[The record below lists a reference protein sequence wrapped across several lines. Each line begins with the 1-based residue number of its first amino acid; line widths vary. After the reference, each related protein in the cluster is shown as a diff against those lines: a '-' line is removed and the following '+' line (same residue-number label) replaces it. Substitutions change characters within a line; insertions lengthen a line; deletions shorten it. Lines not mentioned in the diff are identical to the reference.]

1 MSEETQE
8 KKTKDQQNDRG
19 GNQCG
24 DSNFKRKNRTAL
36 PANIFCTSMQ
46 DWKNL
51 RQKVR
56 SNSLF

>member
-24 DSNFKRKNRTAL
+24 DSNFKRKNERLFQQIYFAPQCKIGRT
-36 PANIFCTSMQ
+36 CG
-46 DWKNL
+46 K
-51 RQKVR
+51 R
-56 SNSLF
+56 